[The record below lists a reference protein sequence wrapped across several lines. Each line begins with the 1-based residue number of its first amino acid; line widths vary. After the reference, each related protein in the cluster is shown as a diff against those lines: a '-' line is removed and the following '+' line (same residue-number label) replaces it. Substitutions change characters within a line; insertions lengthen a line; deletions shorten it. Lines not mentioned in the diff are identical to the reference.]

1 MFRLSLRNVWS
12 RKGRLV
18 ITAIA
23 VVAGTAF
30 LNGVFVLTGT
40 IRQSLSQVFADA
52 YADTDAFVRS
62 ARVIE
67 GDFGE
72 EARDRVPVSIVDT
85 VRSAEGVLEADGYV
99 TGVAV
104 VTFEGTPLGVDGPPK
119 FGASWVGGEVSP
131 WDIDEGE
138 PPVEPDDV
146 VIDRASAR
154 FGGVE
159 IGDTVTITAAT
170 GSRDFTVVGIATFAG
185 ADSFG
190 GVNWSFFELSVAQ
203 QLLTGA
209 TDALDAVLVAGDDGV
224 DEVVLADSIASVV
237 GDPEV
242 EVLTG
247 TEITEESQ
255 SAIQRALGFITIF
268 LSVFALI
275 SLFVGSFIIFN
286 VFSISAAQRQR
297 ENALLRAIGA
307 TRGQVTRSLF
317 VEAAVVGFSGSL
329 VGATA
334 GVGLAW
340 ALLALLNAI
349 GFGPGSTDL
358 VVGVQGFVG
367 TMLVGIGVTLA
378 CALVPALRAGRVPP
392 LAAMR
397 DVAVDRSAASR
408 RRLVIGGI
416 ALALGVLSV
425 AGGFSGSSML
435 LGLGVALVFISMV
448 IVGPFIAA
456 PVARS
461 TSPVLTRLRGAAG
474 TMSARNAA
482 RNPKRTA
489 VTAMALAVGLSLMIA
504 VATLGASAKASARV
518 IIGEAFTA
526 DYVVSEKLQSGFG
539 LPTAV
544 ADALDGAGVGDAV
557 GFAGAQLQLN
567 EQDDSGTRDWKAKA
581 VIAVSPQNAA
591 AVLEL
596 GFVDGGFGDLT
607 REGILYASDKAE
619 RDGLSLGDTVRA
631 KLLDGTELDLTVQ
644 GIYSDDTFG
653 NLMVDRAL
661 FDGQA
666 FPLFDFAVFARTEG
680 GVSPENTAALQAVL
694 DDYPSAK
701 LQSRDEFIDAQDDQ
715 VDGFL
720 NFIYGLLG
728 MSIFIAVIG
737 IVITL
742 WLAVYE
748 RRRELGLLRAVG
760 MTRKQVR
767 TSVLWESLIT
777 GAVGVVFGLVL
788 GTSLGWIIVR
798 SFRDEGLR
806 EFALPASTIATA
818 SIAVLVFAA
827 LAAFLPARK
836 AAKSDMLDAIATT

>member
-1 MFRLSLRNVWS
+1 
-12 RKGRLV
+12 
-18 ITAIA
+18 
-23 VVAGTAF
+23 
-30 LNGVFVLTGT
+30 
-40 IRQSLSQVFADA
+40 
-52 YADTDAFVRS
+52 
-62 ARVIE
+62 
-67 GDFGE
+67 
-72 EARDRVPVSIVDT
+72 
-85 VRSAEGVLEADGYV
+85 
-99 TGVAV
+99 
-104 VTFEGTPLGVDGPPK
+104 
-119 FGASWVGGEVSP
+119 
-131 WDIDEGE
+131 
-138 PPVEPDDV
+138 
-146 VIDRASAR
+146 
-154 FGGVE
+154 
-159 IGDTVTITAAT
+159 TITTQRGA
-170 GSRDFTVVGIATFAG
+170 REFTVSGIATFAG
-185 ADSFG
+185 SDTSG
-190 GVNWSFFELSVAQ
+190 
-203 QLLTGA
+203 GA
-209 TDALDAVLVAGDDGV
+209 TWALFDLPTAQDFVLGQPGRVDAIVVVGDGTLSP
-224 DEVVLADSIASVV
+224 EALADSIAARYE
-237 GDPEV
+237 GQDIEA
-242 EVLTG
+242 LTG
-247 TEITEESQ
+247 AEIIEENQ
-255 SAIQRALGFITIF
+255 DAIQRGLSFFTLFLTIF
-268 LSVFALI
+268 AAI
-275 SLFVGSFIIFN
+275 SLFVGSFIIYN

-349 GFGPGSTDL
+349 GFGPGTTDL
-358 VVGVQGFVG
+358 VVGVQGFIG
-367 TMLVGIGVTLA
+367 TMFVGIGVTLA
-378 CALVPALRAGRVPP
+378 CAVVPALRAGRVPP

-416 ALALGVLSV
+416 ALGLGVLSV

-435 LGLGVALVFISMV
+435 LGLGIALVFISMV

-456 PVARS
+456 PVAKS
-461 TSPVLTRLRGAAG
+461 TSPLLTRLRGAAG

-489 VTAMALAVGLSLMIA
+489 ITAMALAVGLSLMIA

-567 EQDDSGTRDWKAKA
+567 EQDDSGVRDWRAKA

-596 GFVDGGFGDLT
+596 GFVEGGFGDLT
-607 REGILYASDKAE
+607 RDGILYAQDKAQ
-619 RDGLSLGDTVRA
+619 RDGLVLGDTVRA
-631 KLLDGTELDLTVQ
+631 KLLDGTEVDLTVQ

-680 GVSPENTAALQAVL
+680 GVSPENTSALQAVL
-694 DDYPSAK
+694 DEFPSAK

-818 SIAVLVFAA
+818 SVAVLVFAA

>member
-62 ARVIE
+62 SRVIE

-72 EARDRVPVSIVDT
+72 EARDRMPVSIVDT
-85 VRSAEGVLEADGYV
+85 VRAADGVVEADGYV
-99 TGVAV
+99 AGVSV

-119 FGASWVGGEVSP
+119 FGASWVGGQVSP
-131 WDIDEGE
+131 WDIEEGDAPSGPDE
-138 PPVEPDDV
+138 V

-154 FGGVE
+154 FGSVA
-159 IGDTVTITAAT
+159 IGDTVTVTTAS

-190 GVNWSFFELSVAQ
+190 GVNWSFFELPVAQ
-203 QLLTGA
+203 QMLTGG
-209 TDALDAVLVAGDDGV
+209 TDSIDAVLVAGDDGI
-224 DEVVLADSIASVV
+224 DEVTLADGIEAAV

-255 SAIQRALGFITIF
+255 TAIQRALGFITLF

-317 VEAAVVGFSGSL
+317 VEASVVGFGGSL
-329 VGATA
+329 VGASA

-340 ALLALLNAI
+340 ALLQLLNAI
-349 GFGPGSTDL
+349 GFGPGATEL
-358 VVGVQGFVG
+358 VVGAQGFMG
-367 TMLVGIGVTLA
+367 TMAIGIGVTLA
-378 CALVPALRAGRVPP
+378 CAVVPALRAGRVPP

-408 RRLVIGGI
+408 RRLVIGAV
-416 ALALGVLSV
+416 ALALGVASV
-425 AGGFSGSSML
+425 VGGVSGSAPQ
-435 LGLGVALVFISMV
+435 LGLGVALVFVSMIV
-448 IVGPFIAA
+448 VGPFVAA
-456 PVARS
+456 PVARA
-461 TSPVLTRLRGAAG
+461 TGPVLTRLRGAAG

-526 DYVVSEKLQSGFG
+526 DYIVSEKLQSGFG

-544 ADALDGAGVGDAV
+544 ADAVDVAGVGDAV
-557 GFAGAQLQLN
+557 GLAGAQLQLS
-567 EQDDSGTRDWKAKA
+567 EVDDEGVRDWRAKS
-581 VIAVSPQNAA
+581 VIAVSPENAA

-596 GFVDGGFGDLT
+596 GFVAGGFDGLT
-607 REGILYASDKAE
+607 SDGILYAEDKAA
-619 RDGLSLGDTVRA
+619 RDGLALGDTVRA
-631 KLLDGTELDLTVQ
+631 KLLDGTELDLTVR
-644 GIYSDDTFG
+644 GIYRDDTFG
-653 NLMVDRAL
+653 NLVVDRSL
-661 FDGQA
+661 FEGQA

-680 GVSPENTAALQAVL
+680 GVSAENTAALQAVL
-694 DDYPSAK
+694 AEFPSAK

-760 MTRKQVR
+760 MTRKQMR

>member
-1 MFRLSLRNVWS
+1 
-12 RKGRLV
+12 
-18 ITAIA
+18 
-23 VVAGTAF
+23 
-30 LNGVFVLTGT
+30 
-40 IRQSLSQVFADA
+40 
-52 YADTDAFVRS
+52 
-62 ARVIE
+62 
-67 GDFGE
+67 
-72 EARDRVPVSIVDT
+72 
-85 VRSAEGVLEADGYV
+85 
-99 TGVAV
+99 
-104 VTFEGTPLGVDGPPK
+104 
-119 FGASWVGGEVSP
+119 
-131 WDIDEGE
+131 
-138 PPVEPDDV
+138 
-146 VIDRASAR
+146 
-154 FGGVE
+154 
-159 IGDTVTITAAT
+159 
-170 GSRDFTVVGIATFAG
+170 
-185 ADSFG
+185 
-190 GVNWSFFELSVAQ
+190 
-203 QLLTGA
+203 
-209 TDALDAVLVAGDDGV
+209 
-224 DEVVLADSIASVV
+224 
-237 GDPEV
+237 
-242 EVLTG
+242 
-247 TEITEESQ
+247 
-255 SAIQRALGFITIF
+255 
-268 LSVFALI
+268 
-275 SLFVGSFIIFN
+275 
-286 VFSISAAQRQR
+286 
-297 ENALLRAIGA
+297 
-307 TRGQVTRSLF
+307 
-317 VEAAVVGFSGSL
+317 
-329 VGATA
+329 
-334 GVGLAW
+334 
-340 ALLALLNAI
+340 
-349 GFGPGSTDL
+349 
-358 VVGVQGFVG
+358 
-367 TMLVGIGVTLA
+367 
-378 CALVPALRAGRVPP
+378 
-392 LAAMR
+392 
-397 DVAVDRSAASR
+397 
-408 RRLVIGGI
+408 
-416 ALALGVLSV
+416 
-425 AGGFSGSSML
+425 
-435 LGLGVALVFISMV
+435 
-448 IVGPFIAA
+448 
-456 PVARS
+456 
-461 TSPVLTRLRGAAG
+461 
-474 TMSARNAA
+474 MSARNAA

-489 VTAMALAVGLSLMIA
+489 ITAMALAVGLSLMIA

-567 EQDDSGTRDWKAKA
+567 EQDDSGVRDWRAKA

-596 GFVDGGFGDLT
+596 GFVEGGFGDLT
-607 REGILYASDKAE
+607 RDGILYAQDKAQ
-619 RDGLSLGDTVRA
+619 RDGLVLGDTVRA
-631 KLLDGTELDLTVQ
+631 KLLDGTEVDLTVQ

-680 GVSPENTAALQAVL
+680 GVSPENTSALQAVL
-694 DDYPSAK
+694 DEFPSAK

-788 GTSLGWIIVR
+788 GSSLGWIIVR

-818 SIAVLVFAA
+818 SVAVLVFAA

>member
-1 MFRLSLRNVWS
+1 TDTIKGSFNTMFAS
-12 RKGRLV
+12 
-18 ITAIA
+18 
-23 VVAGTAF
+23 
-30 LNGVFVLTGT
+30 
-40 IRQSLSQVFADA
+40 A
-52 YADTDAFVRS
+52 YAKTDAFVRS
-62 ARVIE
+62 AQVIE
-67 GDFGE
+67 GDFGNE
-72 EARDRVPVSIVDT
+72 QRDRIDLSLVDEVRSVPGVAEAFGEVVGTATLTYGDT
-85 VRSAEGVLEADGYV
+85 VV
-99 TGVAV
+99 
-104 VTFEGTPLGVDGPPK
+104 GVDGPPR
-119 FGASWVGGEVSP
+119 FAGVWIDSENSP
-131 WDIDEGE
+131 WQLAEGRGAEAPDE
-138 PPVEPDDV
+138 V
-146 VIDRASAR
+146 VIDRMSSKMAKVPLGAK
-154 FGGVE
+154 VTATA
-159 IGDTVTITAAT
+159 IGQP
-170 GSRDFTVVGIATFAG
+170 REFTVVGIATFAG
-185 ADSFG
+185 NDSSG
-190 GVNWSFFELSVAQ
+190 GVTWSLYQLDTAQ
-203 QLLTGA
+203 QFLIGDTSKI
-209 TDALDAVLVAGDDGV
+209 DSIVVAGDGGSTPEQLV
-224 DEVVLADSIASVV
+224 ASISSAIADP
-237 GDPEV
+237 DV

-247 TEITEESQ
+247 AEITKENQ
-255 SAIQRALGFITIF
+255 SAVEQSLSFITIF

-275 SLFVGSFIIFN
+275 SLFVGSFIIYN

-544 ADALDGAGVGDAV
+544 ADALDGASVGDAV

>member
-99 TGVAV
+99 AGVAV

-307 TRGQVTRSLF
+307 SRRQISSVMLTES
-317 VEAAVVGFSGSL
+317 
-329 VGATA
+329 
-334 GVGLAW
+334 
-340 ALLALLNAI
+340 
-349 GFGPGSTDL
+349 L
-358 VVGVQGFVG
+358 VVGVVGSLLGVVGGIGLSSGLTALLKALDIDIPSSGLVVQGSMVLNTVIVG
-367 TMLVGIGVTLA
+367 TVVTLVSA
-378 CALVPALRAGRVPP
+378 FLPALRAGRVPP

-397 DVAVDRSAASR
+397 ATAIELVALGR
-408 RRLVIGGI
+408 RRTVIG
-416 ALALGVLSV
+416 LSTV
-425 AGGFSGSSML
+425 
-435 LGLGVALVFISMV
+435 
-448 IVGPFIAA
+448 
-456 PVARS
+456 
-461 TSPVLTRLRGAAG
+461 AAG
-474 TMSARNAA
+474 
-482 RNPKRTA
+482 
-489 VTAMALAVGLSLMIA
+489 V
-504 VATLGASAKASARV
+504 
-518 IIGEAFTA
+518 
-526 DYVVSEKLQSGFG
+526 
-539 LPTAV
+539 
-544 ADALDGAGVGDAV
+544 
-557 GFAGAQLQLN
+557 
-567 EQDDSGTRDWKAKA
+567 
-581 VIAVSPQNAA
+581 
-591 AVLEL
+591 
-596 GFVDGGFGDLT
+596 
-607 REGILYASDKAE
+607 
-619 RDGLSLGDTVRA
+619 
-631 KLLDGTELDLTVQ
+631 
-644 GIYSDDTFG
+644 
-653 NLMVDRAL
+653 
-661 FDGQA
+661 
-666 FPLFDFAVFARTEG
+666 
-680 GVSPENTAALQAVL
+680 
-694 DDYPSAK
+694 
-701 LQSRDEFIDAQDDQ
+701 
-715 VDGFL
+715 
-720 NFIYGLLG
+720 
-728 MSIFIAVIG
+728 AVIG
-737 IVITL
+737 
-742 WLAVYE
+742 AVVGGI
-748 RRRELGLLRAVG
+748 GL
-760 MTRKQVR
+760 
-767 TSVLWESLIT
+767 SS
-777 GAVGVVFGLVL
+777 GL
-788 GTSLGWIIVR
+788 T
-798 SFRDEGLR
+798 
-806 EFALPASTIATA
+806 AL
-818 SIAVLVFAA
+818 LKA
-827 LAAFLPARK
+827 LDIDIP
-836 AAKSDMLDAIATT
+836 